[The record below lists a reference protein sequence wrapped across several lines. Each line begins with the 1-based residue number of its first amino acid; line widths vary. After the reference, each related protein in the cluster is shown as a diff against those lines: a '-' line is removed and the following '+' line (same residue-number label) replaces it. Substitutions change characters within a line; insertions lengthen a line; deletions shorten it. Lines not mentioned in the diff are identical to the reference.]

1 MWRKPGENKIKEEEC
16 QEPSTAPIGL
26 LELVIHREWKK
37 IVFQLFFIAVQVCLK
52 SRLLSSCIW
61 SGVCPLWRSRE
72 TDPYGHVR
80 GHYTGDL
87 LFKLGLIHFCLKA
100 DHARNYAFPYLIL
113 TCALCTCRALP

>member
-37 IVFQLFFIAVQVCLK
+37 TVFQLFFIAVQVCLK
-52 SRLLSSCIW
+52 SRLLSCCIW
-61 SGVCPLWRSRE
+61 SGVCPLWWSRG

-80 GHYTGDL
+80 GHNTGDQ
-87 LFKLGLIHFCLKA
+87 LFKFGRILI
-100 DHARNYAFPYLIL
+100 RNYAFQYLIL
-113 TCALCTCRALP
+113 TYALCRALP